1 MVIQR
6 AVTPRSLYPLLGV
19 ALMAAC
25 LSRSPTPARDA
36 SIGAG
41 SDDRPARPTRPG
53 LPEMVP
59 DDPTGHACFP
69 LDFQTTRARIR
80 GGHLE
85 LCGLSRGAP
94 RCYSVDPVTTFVRVI
109 EVPDAPREAPSQV
122 ILEAPLTRSEVS
134 TRGARADT
142 RGGTLSVVSASGP
155 FRAISPR
162 SVGLSA
168 LDNGVLAPW
177 GDGWF
182 IAVFG
187 VRSPDLGAS
196 AIIETGKI
204 RLRGRAAYNPCPP

>member
-1 MVIQR
+1 MSPKPR
-6 AVTPRSLYPLLGV
+6 ARASAKKPTSAKPRAASKRQAIAKTKPPVSKQQAAPEPESIPVTPIANSETPPH
-19 ALMAAC
+19 
-25 LSRSPTPARDA
+25 PTPA
-36 SIGAG
+36 
-41 SDDRPARPTRPG
+41 
-53 LPEMVP
+53 
-59 DDPTGHACFP
+59 
-69 LDFQTTRARIR
+69 
-80 GGHLE
+80 
-85 LCGLSRGAP
+85 
-94 RCYSVDPVTTFVRVI
+94 
-109 EVPDAPREAPSQV
+109 
-122 ILEAPLTRSEVS
+122 APLTRSEVS

-155 FRAISPR
+155 SRTINAR

-187 VRSPDLGAS
+187 IRTPDLGAS

>member
-1 MVIQR
+1 M
-6 AVTPRSLYPLLGV
+6 TPRSPTLLV
-19 ALMAAC
+19 ALALSSAC
-25 LSRSPTPARDA
+25 VSRSPSAPVDA
-36 SIGAG
+36 SSGA
-41 SDDRPARPTRPG
+41 SADARPARSIRPE
-53 LPEMVP
+53 LPPMVP
-59 DDPTGHACFP
+59 DQADGHACFP
-69 LDFQTTRARIR
+69 TDFETTRARIR
-80 GGHLE
+80 GDHLE
-85 LCGLSRGAP
+85 LCGLTRGSP
-94 RCYSVDPVTTFVRVI
+94 RCYSVDPLTSFVRVI
-109 EVPDAPREAPSQV
+109 EVPDAPRQRPPQPL
-122 ILEAPLTRSEVS
+122 LEAPLTRSEVS

-155 FRAISPR
+155 SRTINAR

-187 VRSPDLGAS
+187 IRTPDLGAS

>member
-1 MVIQR
+1 
-6 AVTPRSLYPLLGV
+6 
-19 ALMAAC
+19 
-25 LSRSPTPARDA
+25 
-36 SIGAG
+36 
-41 SDDRPARPTRPG
+41 
-53 LPEMVP
+53 
-59 DDPTGHACFP
+59 
-69 LDFQTTRARIR
+69 
-80 GGHLE
+80 
-85 LCGLSRGAP
+85 
-94 RCYSVDPVTTFVRVI
+94 
-109 EVPDAPREAPSQV
+109 
-122 ILEAPLTRSEVS
+122 
-134 TRGARADT
+134 
-142 RGGTLSVVSASGP
+142 VVSASGP